1 MWFVHMTETVK
12 ITQANCEVED
22 WRNRIHLFG
31 SHDSWCCSCNFLWRC
46 HNHWESR
53 NHSNWR
59 SRCLNLAILV
69 ICIYIYIYIYV
80 AGTFWYNA
88 SVRWLL
94 YILLICWV
102 RYIHIVFQMK
112 GLSFQKQRC
121 TYWSFWIK
129 LLGGGWT
136 RFSYDGITCQVFS
149 ILVFFYMFF
158 QLFFRRESCPWPHAH
173 RQRYHKQQN
182 TSVNNTRWSLCSK
195 LLQLYKHPVPIGNGI
210 ISKNINSSDILW
222 TSYSRY
228 VNSTWPHAQKQRIA
242 NSGAAYDTVAFGDG
256 AK

>member
-1 MWFVHMTETVK
+1 MYVIH
-12 ITQANCEVED
+12 TQPY
-22 WRNRIHLFG
+22 ILILFLIQHVG
-31 SHDSWCCSCNFLWRC
+31 IIR
-46 HNHWESR
+46 
-53 NHSNWR
+53 
-59 SRCLNLAILV
+59 
-69 ICIYIYIYIYV
+69 IYIYIYIIYILYIWQ
-80 AGTFWYNA
+80 GPFGIMRPCDGYSTFFWYVGYA
-88 SVRWLL
+88 T
-94 YILLICWV
+94 YILSSRWKDCLSRSNAVPIG
-102 RYIHIVFQMK
+102 RF
-112 GLSFQKQRC
+112 GLSSLEEVGQG
-121 TYWSFWIK
+121 S
-129 LLGGGWT
+129 L
-136 RFSYDGITCQVFS
+136 
-149 ILVFFYMFF
+149 ILVLLAKFSLYLYFYMFF
-158 QLFFRRESCPWPHAH
+158 QLLFRRESCPWPHAH